1 MNPILCCICLSL
13 RKNHIPLPYIYLHKG
28 GDRSVYNITAARLLS
43 LVHITYTNTHRVP
56 DFGHSLLRANSAI
69 NPSFGSPFPLV
80 IQRGRKIKNKVST
93 ANAALYNVTFARW
106 CPLAKFLLPSLMHP
120 RCVGGGAC
128 TQVCIYLFSPMLC
141 FNLSFRRLDFYELF
155 LIYEFPPKLAFP
167 GLPWPWLRW
176 DQAALAAQSLSAYYQ
191 MHRCVR
197 LLLSCLV
204 YGAGSH
210 NSQKRNFV
218 HG

>member
-120 RCVGGGAC
+120 RCVGGVVHAHKC
-128 TQVCIYLFSPMLC
+128 VFIYFLQCCALISP
-141 FNLSFRRLDFYELF
+141 SE
-155 LIYEFPPKLAFP
+155 
-167 GLPWPWLRW
+167 G
-176 DQAALAAQSLSAYYQ
+176 
-191 MHRCVR
+191 
-197 LLLSCLV
+197 
-204 YGAGSH
+204 
-210 NSQKRNFV
+210 
-218 HG
+218 